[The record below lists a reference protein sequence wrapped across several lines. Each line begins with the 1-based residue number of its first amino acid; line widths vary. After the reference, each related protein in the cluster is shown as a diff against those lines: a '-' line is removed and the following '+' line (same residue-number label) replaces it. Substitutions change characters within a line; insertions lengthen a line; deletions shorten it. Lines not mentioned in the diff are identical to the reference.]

1 MISTRRLAAATV
13 LLAMAVQGAPASAQR
28 EIVQPLPG
36 AGEQKLSD
44 ALSRLARNSQDVT
57 ALLDAGEAALELDDI
72 DAAIGFFGRANEL
85 SPGNPRTSVGLARAY
100 TRSHRP
106 IEALRLFAEAERAGV
121 PDTRMAQDRGLAFDL
136 VGDAASAQQLY
147 RLALDNG
154 AGAETVRRLALSQA
168 ISGDREAFEATLLPL
183 LRDGDV
189 PAFRTRAFGLAV
201 LGNAEEAKDIANTVL
216 PAGLGARMAAYLDYM
231 PRLTRA
237 QQAAAGNLGVFP
249 RTSSIGTDEAAIAAY
264 APRPVQLA
272 QAAPAAAPQAQGT
285 PASAGAETPA
295 PARGQPAR
303 PGAGSMPPVPADRL
317 PQDTDV
323 AAPTKASAATPAP
336 TSNPVPAPGTPAPS
350 LAAPPARQAAAPEPA
365 DPPAGPRIVAA
376 VPDDP
381 VPARSDRPEPTV
393 IARVDPTASAQPVDT
408 ATASASL
415 ASGTASA
422 GAAAGTSIED
432 AFDGFTLAPPAPP
445 PSATGAV
452 DITRIAI
459 PREKARPKPPPPPAH
474 PARHWVQVAT
484 GKDRAALKFDWRRI
498 TRSAEGKLDGTGPFV
513 TPWVEANRLL
523 SGPYDSAAEAREMV
537 NELKKIGVDSFPFT
551 SAEGEAVEP
560 L

>member
-1 MISTRRLAAATV
+1 
-13 LLAMAVQGAPASAQR
+13 MACPV
-28 EIVQPLPG
+28 
-36 AGEQKLSD
+36 
-44 ALSRLARNSQDVT
+44 
-57 ALLDAGEAALELDDI
+57 LDA
-72 DAAIGFFGRANEL
+72 
-85 SPGNPRTSVGLARAY
+85 SV
-100 TRSHRP
+100 
-106 IEALRLFAEAERAGV
+106 
-121 PDTRMAQDRGLAFDL
+121 
-136 VGDAASAQQLY
+136 
-147 RLALDNG
+147 
-154 AGAETVRRLALSQA
+154 
-168 ISGDREAFEATLLPL
+168 RE
-183 LRDGDV
+183 
-189 PAFRTRAFGLAV
+189 
-201 LGNAEEAKDIANTVL
+201 
-216 PAGLGARMAAYLDYM
+216 
-231 PRLTRA
+231 
-237 QQAAAGNLGVFP
+237 
-249 RTSSIGTDEAAIAAY
+249 
-264 APRPVQLA
+264 
-272 QAAPAAAPQAQGT
+272 
-285 PASAGAETPA
+285 
-295 PARGQPAR
+295 
-303 PGAGSMPPVPADRL
+303 
-317 PQDTDV
+317 
-323 AAPTKASAATPAP
+323 ASAATPAP

-459 PREKARPKPPPPPAH
+459 PREKVRPKPPPPPAH